1 MDRRAFIALSGA
13 VAARAALGSR
23 PSLGEESPA
32 APTSLVNPFPQEG
45 KWYKAALH
53 VHTTTSD
60 GDVDVPTRLS
70 QYREAGYQVVAVT
83 DHWKTNDLSGFARE
97 DFLPIVGLEMHPRT
111 GTGGPTHHFV
121 ALNIPHP
128 FELDRNLPAQEMID
142 RVIAA
147 SGKVIYAHPYWTA
160 HTISE
165 MLEVTGYVALEVF
178 NSGCEVE
185 NANGHSSVHW
195 DQVLN
200 AGRMVGGIG
209 TDDLH
214 NSRLLDL
221 GWTMIKA
228 PSLDAA
234 AIMDAVE
241 RGSYYASA
249 GPTIEDCRIAD
260 GAVRVISSPVRKV
273 IFRYDGVGN
282 GHVVRAGTDA
292 PLTAAQWKFAGS
304 RRQYRWVR
312 VEVVDEAGN
321 HAWTNPIAIPPA

>member
-1 MDRRAFIALSGA
+1 MDRRTFIALSGA

-23 PSLGEESPA
+23 PAPGGEPTA
-32 APTSLVNPFPQEG
+32 APNSLLNPFLLEG
-45 KWYKAALH
+45 RWYKAAFH

-70 QYREAGYQVVAVT
+70 QYREAGYHVVAVT
-83 DHWKTNDLSGFARE
+83 DHWKTNDLSGFIRD

-111 GTGGPTHHFV
+111 GTGGPAHHFV

-128 FELDRNLPAQEMID
+128 FELDRNLAAQEMID
-142 RVIAA
+142 RVLAA
-147 SGKVIYAHPYWTA
+147 GGKVIYAHPYWTA
-160 HTISE
+160 HTLNE
-165 MLEVTGYVALEVF
+165 MLEVTGYTAVEVF

-185 NANGHSSVHW
+185 NANGHASVHW
-195 DQVLN
+195 DQALN
-200 AGRMVGGIG
+200 AGRMVGGIA
-209 TDDLH
+209 TDDVH

-241 RGSYYASA
+241 RGAYYASA
-249 GPTIEDCRIAD
+249 GPTIEDCRIED
-260 GAVRVISSPVRKV
+260 GAVRVAVSPVRKV

-282 GHVVRAGTDA
+282 GHVVRASDA

-312 VEVVDEAGN
+312 VEVVDDAGN
-321 HAWTNPIAIPPA
+321 HAWTNPLAIPPA

>member
-1 MDRRAFIALSGA
+1 MDRRTFIALSGT
-13 VAARAALGSR
+13 VAARAAFGAR
-23 PSLGEESPA
+23 ESLGAEAPA
-32 APTSLVNPFPQEG
+32 AATPLLNPFVQEG
-45 KWYKAALH
+45 RWFKAAFH

-83 DHWKTNDLSGFARE
+83 DHWKTNDLSGFGRE
-97 DFLPIVGLEMHPRT
+97 DFLPIVGMEMHPRT
-111 GTGGPTHHFV
+111 GTGGPAHHFV

-147 SGKVIYAHPYWTA
+147 GGRVVYAHPYWTA
-160 HTISE
+160 HNINE
-165 MLEVTGYVALEVF
+165 MLEVTGYVAVEVF

-185 NANGHSSVHW
+185 NENGNSSVHW

-200 AGRMVGGIG
+200 AGRIVGGIG

-214 NSRLLDL
+214 NSRLINL

-228 PSLDAA
+228 PSLDVA

-241 RGSYYASA
+241 RGAYYASA
-249 GPTIEDCRIAD
+249 GPTIDDCRIED
-260 GAVRVISSPVRKV
+260 GAVRIVTSPVRKV
-273 IFRYDGVGN
+273 IFRYDGWGN
-282 GHVVRAGTDA
+282 GYVVRAGKDA
-292 PLTAAQWKFAGS
+292 PLTTAQWKFAGA

-321 HAWTNPIAIPPA
+321 HAWTNPMAIPSA